1 MTNNDKLSERL
12 NLVENQVV
20 SIGTK
25 VENLQSDIAGLVLSF
40 NTYVEA
46 TNKADR
52 TDWATIGVWIG
63 IAFICVSALLYHTR
77 LTLIPVELTNKYQQ
91 KEIDRQSKDIEALR
105 QHATSDSAL

>member
-25 VENLQSDIAGLVLSF
+25 VENLQSDIAGLVSSF

-63 IAFICVSALLYHTR
+63 IAFICVSALLYHTS
-77 LTLIPVELTNKYQQ
+77 LTMAPVQLTNEYQQ
-91 KEIDRQSKDIEALR
+91 KEIDRLQKEVDS
-105 QHATSDSAL
+105 QTHATTNPAL